1 MLKLCFYWIQY
12 TYIIQYTYVIRN
24 LSVLANDGNIPKICP
39 TAVIVGSVF
48 EHLTSY
54 LVYGP
59 FLGRTWQRAMILDK
73 NTEFWASKKTIS
85 AGLMYGVYAMAALL
99 KLTGSLKYKSA
110 FYLSSLVFAATTLPN
125 IVSGYFVE
133 KRPKEYVLVKLVS
146 GLTQTVGLSFVLAS
160 YHLRCKN

>member
-1 MLKLCFYWIQY
+1 MFKKS
-12 TYIIQYTYVIRN
+12 
-24 LSVLANDGNIPKICP
+24 LSVLANDGNIPKFCP
-39 TAVIVGSVF
+39 TALIVGSVF

-73 NTEFWASKKTIS
+73 NTEFWASKKTVS
-85 AGLMYGVYAMAALL
+85 AGLMYGVSFLSSSVQVYAMAALL

-125 IVSGYFVE
+125 IVSGYFIE
-133 KRPKEYVLVKLVS
+133 KRPKEYVLVKFVS

-160 YHLRCKN
+160 CYLRCKN